1 MKKTIYYAAVIAVI
15 FTACKNQASQ
25 DKNTGNLSEVTSEDE
40 HSHDQLSN
48 EMDVDNHMTTAANE
62 GEMTK
67 DLTPILDSYLQ
78 LKNALVSDNSQE
90 ASEAGQQM
98 LSAFKGFDKSS
109 LTETQKGKFL
119 EIEEATVE
127 NAEHI
132 LENATNIGHQREHFE
147 NLSIDLN
154 DLITLIGTD
163 KHLYQDFCPMYNDG
177 KGAIWLSET
186 KEIKNPFFGSEML
199 SCGEIRTEIN

>member
-1 MKKTIYYAAVIAVI
+1 MKKPIYYLAVIAVI

-25 DKNTGNLSEVTSEDE
+25 DKKTDNLSEVHSEEE

-48 EMDVDNHMTTAANE
+48 KTDDDNLMTTAINE
-62 GEMTK
+62 GEKTK
-67 DLTPILDSYLQ
+67 DLTLILDGYLQ

-90 ASEAGQQM
+90 ASKAGQQM

-109 LTETQKGKFL
+109 LTETQKNKFL
-119 EIEEATVE
+119 EIEEAAVE

-132 LENATNIGHQREHFE
+132 LGNAGNIDHQREHFE
-147 NLSIDLN
+147 ILSIDVN

-186 KEIKNPFFGSEML
+186 KEIKNPFLGSKML
-199 SCGEIRTEIN
+199 SCGEIQKEIN